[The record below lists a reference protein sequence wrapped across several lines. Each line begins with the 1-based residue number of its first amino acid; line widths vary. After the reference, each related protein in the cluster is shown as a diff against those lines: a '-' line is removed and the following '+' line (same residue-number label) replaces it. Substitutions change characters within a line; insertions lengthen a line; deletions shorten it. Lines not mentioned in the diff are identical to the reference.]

1 MSVNG
6 VNVENVE
13 HSFVIRLL
21 KEAKDFIHLVIKR
34 KINNHPDMDAEL
46 ANCNENSISVN
57 SQKQYEF
64 NKRHNLAI
72 QQTAATVMANFNKS
86 QSDDFNNQ
94 HNKENFETNSN
105 SNNLMTIMMNGTT
118 SMSSLKP
125 IKVTLNKK
133 DKKDSFGI
141 ILGCKYYIQDII
153 ADSIASTETKLR
165 KGDILVKLNDLD
177 PEQFSL
183 NDAKKILK
191 SKENKL
197 NLVVKRNGIE
207 LSDEDAL
214 DSGCV
219 SDEQIKETKKEENPV
234 SNPAN
239 NSNYQNLNEMK
250 TEAASFDN
258 LNNTNDAKIQ
268 NQPNQSSNLTFKQL
282 FRPIKASAN
291 NMNDS
296 NNRMPKFYTK

>member
-94 HNKENFETNSN
+94 HNKENFENNSN